1 MGDKAMTNIKIPER
15 ISLANLPTR
24 IQKLDRLSKEMNGI
38 NLYVKRDDE
47 TGSEMSG
54 NKVRKLEFAVKEA
67 LDMGCDTLIT
77 CGGIQSNHARATAAA
92 AARIGMNSCLVLR
105 SDEKPEVDGNYF
117 LDKVIGAD
125 VRIISS
131 EDYSTRRMEIME
143 SIKNEYD
150 LKGYKAYII
159 PEGASNGIGN
169 FGYFKC
175 MEEITVQET
184 EIGIKFDTILVAVG
198 SGGTYSGLFL
208 YNKVFNEGKNIIGVN
223 VCDDADYFKN
233 RIYNILQESLDYLHT
248 SSEISRDEINII
260 DGYVGIGYAKS
271 RKEEID
277 FIYNLAKLEGI
288 ILDPVYT
295 GKALYGFVSEA
306 KKGNLKGM
314 KNVLFIHTGG
324 LFGLFPKKNMF
335 DY

>member
-1 MGDKAMTNIKIPER
+1 MTNIEIPEH

-24 IQKLDRLSKEMNGI
+24 IQKLDRLSKDLNGI

-47 TGSEMSG
+47 TGAEMSG
-54 NKVRKLEFAVKEA
+54 NKVRKLEFAIKEA

-92 AARIGMNSCLVLR
+92 AAKLGMNSCLVLR

-117 LDKVIGAD
+117 IDMVIGAD

-131 EDYSTRRMEIME
+131 EDYSKRRTEIME
-143 SIKNEYD
+143 SIKDEYD
-150 LKGYKAYII
+150 LKGHKAYII

-175 MEEITVQET
+175 MEEIAAQEI
-184 EIGIKFDTILVAVG
+184 EMGIKFDTILVAVG

-208 YNKVFNEGKNIIGVN
+208 YNKLFNAGKNIIGVN
-223 VCDDADYFKN
+223 VCDDADFFKSK
-233 RIYNILQESLDYLHT
+233 IYDIVHESMDYLHT
-248 SSEISRDEINII
+248 SVEFTRDEINII

-277 FIYNLAKLEGI
+277 FIYNLAKLQGI

-295 GKALYGFVSEA
+295 GKALYGFVSEV
-306 KKGNLKGM
+306 KKGNLKNM

-324 LFGLFPKKNMF
+324 LFGLFPKKDMF
-335 DY
+335 GF

>member
-1 MGDKAMTNIKIPER
+1 MMNIKIPEH

-24 IQKLDRLSKEMNGI
+24 IQKLGRLSEELNGI

-67 LDMGCDTLIT
+67 LNEGCDTLIT

-92 AARIGMNSCLVLR
+92 AAKLGMNSCLVLR
-105 SDEKPEVDGNYF
+105 SDEEPEVDGNYF
-117 LDKVIGAD
+117 LDKVMGAD

-131 EDYSTRRMEIME
+131 EDYSKRRTEIME
-143 SIKNEYD
+143 NIKNEYD
-150 LKGYKAYII
+150 LKGHKAYIL

-175 MEEITVQET
+175 MEEIMAQE
-184 EIGIKFDTILVAVG
+184 EEMGIKFDTILVAVG

-208 YNKVFNEGKNIIGVN
+208 YNKLLNAGKNIIGVN

-233 RIYNILQESLDYLHT
+233 KIYDILHESLDHIHAHEKIT
-248 SSEISRDEINII
+248 KDEINII

-271 RKEEID
+271 RKEELD
-277 FIYNLAKLEGI
+277 FIYRLARLEGI

-295 GKALYGFVSEA
+295 GKALYGFVSEI
-306 KKGNLKGM
+306 KKGNIKDV

-335 DY
+335 DFKKM

>member
-1 MGDKAMTNIKIPER
+1 MKKIEIPEH

-24 IQKLDRLSKEMNGI
+24 IQKLDRLSEELSGI

-47 TGSEMSG
+47 TGAEMSG
-54 NKVRKLEFAVKEA
+54 NKVRKLEFAIKEA

-92 AARIGMNSCLVLR
+92 AAKLGMNSCLVLR

-131 EDYSTRRMEIME
+131 EDYSKRRTDIME

-150 LKGYKAYII
+150 LKGHKAYII
-159 PEGASNGIGN
+159 PEGASNGIGT

-175 MEEITVQET
+175 MEEIAAQER
-184 EIGIKFDTILVAVG
+184 EMGIKFDTILVAVG

-208 YNKVFNEGKNIIGVN
+208 YNKLFNAGKNIIGVN
-223 VCDDADYFKN
+223 VSNDADYFKN
-233 RIYNILQESLDYLHT
+233 RIYNIVHESMDYLHT
-248 SSEISRDEINII
+248 SVEFSKDEINII

-295 GKALYGFVSEA
+295 GKALYGFVSEV
-306 KKGNLKGM
+306 KKGNLKDM

-324 LFGLFPKKNMF
+324 LFGLFPKKDMF
-335 DY
+335 GF

>member
-1 MGDKAMTNIKIPER
+1 MKKIEIPEH

-24 IQKLDRLSKEMNGI
+24 IQKLDRLSEELSGI

-47 TGSEMSG
+47 TGAEMSG
-54 NKVRKLEFAVKEA
+54 NKVRKLEFAIKEA

-92 AARIGMNSCLVLR
+92 AAKLGMNSCLVLR

-131 EDYSTRRMEIME
+131 EDYSKRRTDIME
-143 SIKNEYD
+143 SIKKEYD
-150 LKGYKAYII
+150 LKGHKAYII
-159 PEGASNGIGN
+159 PEGASNGIGT

-175 MEEITVQET
+175 MEEIAAQER

-208 YNKVFNEGKNIIGVN
+208 YNKLFNAGKNIIGVN
-223 VCDDADYFKN
+223 VSNDADYFKN
-233 RIYNILQESLDYLHT
+233 KIYHILHESMDYLHT
-248 SSEISRDEINII
+248 SMEFTKDEINII

-277 FIYNLAKLEGI
+277 FIYKLAKLEGI

-295 GKALYGFVSEA
+295 GKALYGFVSEV
-306 KKGNLKGM
+306 KKGNLKDM

-324 LFGLFPKKNMF
+324 LFGLFPKKDMF
-335 DY
+335 EF

>member
-1 MGDKAMTNIKIPER
+1 MTKIEIPEH
-15 ISLANLPTR
+15 INLANLPTR
-24 IQKLDRLSKEMNGI
+24 IQKLDRLSKELSGI

-47 TGSEMSG
+47 TGAELSG
-54 NKVRKLEFAVKEA
+54 NKVRKLEFTIKEA

-92 AARIGMNSCLVLR
+92 AAELGMNSCLVLR

-117 LDKVIGAD
+117 IDKVIGAD

-131 EDYSTRRMEIME
+131 EDYSKRRTEIME

-150 LKGYKAYII
+150 LKGHKAYII

-175 MEEITVQET
+175 MEEIAAQER
-184 EIGIKFDTILVAVG
+184 EMGIKFDTILVAVG

-208 YNKVFNEGKNIIGVN
+208 YNKLFSAGKNIIGVN
-223 VCDDADYFKN
+223 VCDDADFFKN
-233 RIYNILQESLDYLHT
+233 KIYHIAHESMDYLH
-248 SSEISRDEINII
+248 SSVEFTKDEINII

-277 FIYNLAKLEGI
+277 FIYKLAKLEGI

-295 GKALYGFVSEA
+295 GKALYGFVSEV
-306 KKGNLKGM
+306 KKGNLKNM

-324 LFGLFPKKNMF
+324 LFGLFPKKDMF
-335 DY
+335 GF

>member
-1 MGDKAMTNIKIPER
+1 MKKIEIPEH

-24 IQKLDRLSKEMNGI
+24 IQKLDRLSEELSGI

-47 TGSEMSG
+47 TGAEMSG
-54 NKVRKLEFAVKEA
+54 NKVRKLEFAIKEA

-92 AARIGMNSCLVLR
+92 AAKLGMNSCLVLR

-131 EDYSTRRMEIME
+131 EDYSKRRTDIME
-143 SIKNEYD
+143 SIKKEYD
-150 LKGYKAYII
+150 LKGHKAYII
-159 PEGASNGIGN
+159 PEGASNGIGT

-175 MEEITVQET
+175 MEEIAAQER

-208 YNKVFNEGKNIIGVN
+208 YNKLFNAGKNIIGVN
-223 VCDDADYFKN
+223 VSNDADYFKN
-233 RIYNILQESLDYLHT
+233 KIYHILHESMDYLHT
-248 SSEISRDEINII
+248 SVEFSKDEINII

-277 FIYNLAKLEGI
+277 FIYKLAKLEGI

-295 GKALYGFVSEA
+295 GKALYGFVSEV
-306 KKGNLKGM
+306 KKGNLKDM

-324 LFGLFPKKNMF
+324 LFGLFPKKDMF
-335 DY
+335 EF

>member
-1 MGDKAMTNIKIPER
+1 MKKIEIPEH

-24 IQKLDRLSKEMNGI
+24 IQKLDRLSEELSGI

-47 TGSEMSG
+47 TGAEMSG
-54 NKVRKLEFAVKEA
+54 NKVRKLEFAIKEA

-92 AARIGMNSCLVLR
+92 AAKLGMNSCLVLR

-131 EDYSTRRMEIME
+131 EDYSKRRTDIME
-143 SIKNEYD
+143 SIKKEYD
-150 LKGYKAYII
+150 LKGHKAYII
-159 PEGASNGIGN
+159 PEGASNGIGT

-175 MEEITVQET
+175 MEEIAAQER
-184 EIGIKFDTILVAVG
+184 EMNIKFDTILVAVG

-208 YNKVFNEGKNIIGVN
+208 YNKLFNAGKNIIGVN
-223 VCDDADYFKN
+223 VSNDADYFKN
-233 RIYNILQESLDYLHT
+233 RIYNIVHESMDYLHT
-248 SSEISRDEINII
+248 SVKFSKDEINII

-295 GKALYGFVSEA
+295 GKALYGFVSEV
-306 KKGNLKGM
+306 KKGNLKNM

-324 LFGLFPKKNMF
+324 LFGLFPKKDMF
-335 DY
+335 GF